1 VSHRALCIIPAYN
14 EAANLGAV
22 VAELRS
28 LRPGLDILIVD
39 DGSTDRTMAIVPML
53 GVRWLQLT
61 DRLGIGSAMRAGLRY
76 ALRQGYD
83 TVIRIDGDG
92 QHRAGDIDALLTS
105 VSASHADIAI
115 GTRYHEGGALRKP
128 RVISALAKLLSAR
141 TGRRVTDPTS
151 GFYAV
156 GPRAI
161 RILAEHHPTGYP
173 EPELRLFLR
182 RNALSVV
189 EVGVRPRARLTG
201 RTSLTT
207 GRLAG
212 AAARVLLALV
222 IVPLRRPVSPV
233 RETAHV

>member
-1 VSHRALCIIPAYN
+1 MRPILCVIPAHN
-14 EAANLGAV
+14 EGANLAAV
-22 VAELRS
+22 VAEVRS
-28 LRPGLDILIVD
+28 RRSDLDILIVD

-53 GVRWLQLT
+53 GVRWLQLS

-83 TVIRIDGDG
+83 AVIRVDGDG
-92 QHRAGDIDALLTS
+92 QHRADDIDALLTP
-105 VSASHADIAI
+105 VFASHADIAI
-115 GTRYHEGGALRKP
+115 GTRYHLGGAARKP
-128 RVISALAKLLSAR
+128 RVISALARLLSAR

-151 GFYAV
+151 GFYAL

-182 RNALSVV
+182 RNALNVV
-189 EVGVRPRARLTG
+189 EVGVRPRPRLMGQSSLTAGRLT
-201 RTSLTT
+201 
-207 GRLAG
+207 A

-222 IVPLRRPVSPV
+222 IVPLRRPE

>member
-1 VSHRALCIIPAYN
+1 MKGGLCLIPAHN
-14 EAANLGAV
+14 EAANLTAV
-22 VAELRS
+22 VAEVHSR
-28 LRPGLDILIVD
+28 RPDLDILVVD
-39 DGSTDRTMAIVPML
+39 DGSTDRTMAIVPRL
-53 GVRWLQLT
+53 GVRWLELT

-92 QHRAGDIDALLTS
+92 QHRADDIDALLTA

-115 GTRYHEGGALRKP
+115 GTRYHQGGATRKP
-128 RVISALAKLLSAR
+128 RVISALAKLLSTL

-151 GFYAV
+151 GFYAL

-173 EPELRLFLR
+173 EPELRLFLK
-182 RNALSVV
+182 RNALNVV
-189 EVGVRPRARLTG
+189 EVGVRPRSRLTG

-207 GRLAG
+207 GRLAT
-212 AAARVLLALV
+212 AAARVALAMV
-222 IVPLRRPVSPV
+222 IVPLRRRV
-233 RETAHV
+233 REAAHV

>member
-1 VSHRALCIIPAYN
+1 MKRILCLIPAHN
-14 EAANLGAV
+14 EAANLTAV
-22 VAELRS
+22 VAEVRS
-28 LRPGLDILIVD
+28 RRPDLDILVVD
-39 DGSTDRTMAIVPML
+39 DGSTDRTMAIVSRL

-83 TVIRIDGDG
+83 AAIRIDGDG
-92 QHRAGDIDALLTS
+92 QHRADDIDALLEP

-115 GTRYHEGGALRKP
+115 GTRYHQGGAARKP
-128 RVISALAKLLSAR
+128 RAISALARLLSAR

-151 GFYAV
+151 GFYAL

-189 EVGVRPRARLTG
+189 EVGVRPRARFMGHT
-201 RTSLTT
+201 TLTT
-207 GRLAG
+207 GRRAT

-222 IVPLRRPVSPV
+222 IVPMRPPES
-233 RETAHV
+233 ETAAHV

>member
-1 VSHRALCIIPAYN
+1 MKRILCVIPAHN
-14 EAANLGAV
+14 EGANLAAV

-28 LRPGLDILIVD
+28 HKSDLEILVVD

-53 GVRWLQLT
+53 GVRWLQLS

-83 TVIRIDGDG
+83 AVIRVDGDG
-92 QHRAGDIDALLTS
+92 QHRADDIDALLTP
-105 VSASHADIAI
+105 VVASHADIAI
-115 GTRYHEGGALRKP
+115 GTRYHAGGATRKP
-128 RVISALAKLLSAR
+128 RVIGALARLLSAR

-151 GFYAV
+151 GFYAL

-182 RNALSVV
+182 RNALNVV
-189 EVGVRPRARLTG
+189 EVGVRPRARLMGQST
-201 RTSLTT
+201 LTT
-207 GRLAG
+207 GRLTA

-222 IVPLRRPVSPV
+222 IVPLRRPE

>member
-1 VSHRALCIIPAYN
+1 LIPAHN
-14 EAANLGAV
+14 EAANLAAV
-22 VAELRS
+22 VAEVRS
-28 LRPGLDILIVD
+28 CRPDLDILVVD
-39 DGSTDRTMAIVPML
+39 DGSTDWTMTIVPKL
-53 GVRWLQLT
+53 GVRWLQLS

-83 TVIRIDGDG
+83 AAIRIDGDG
-92 QHRAGDIDALLTS
+92 QHRADDIDAMLTP
-105 VSASHADIAI
+105 VSEGHADIAI
-115 GTRYHEGGALRKP
+115 GTRYHKDGASRKP
-128 RVISALAKLLSAR
+128 RVISALATLLSAR

-151 GFYAV
+151 GFYAL

-173 EPELRLFLR
+173 EPELLLFLR

-189 EVGVRPRARLTG
+189 EVGVRPRARLMG
-201 RTSLTT
+201 RTTLTT
-207 GRLAG
+207 GRLAT

-222 IVPLRRPVSPV
+222 IVPLRRPE

>member
-1 VSHRALCIIPAYN
+1 VRRILCLIPAHN
-14 EAANLGAV
+14 EAANLAAV
-22 VAELRS
+22 VAEVRS
-28 LRPGLDILIVD
+28 RRPDLDILVVD
-39 DGSTDRTMAIVPML
+39 DGSTDWTMAVVPTL
-53 GVRWLQLT
+53 GVRWLQLS

-92 QHRAGDIDALLTS
+92 QHRADDIDAVLAP

-115 GTRYHEGGALRKP
+115 GTRYHEGGASRKP
-128 RVISALAKLLSAR
+128 HAISALAKLLSAR

-151 GFYAV
+151 GFYAL

-189 EVGVRPRARLTG
+189 EVGVQPRARLMG
-201 RTSLTT
+201 RTTLTT
-207 GRLAG
+207 GRLAA

-222 IVPLRRPVSPV
+222 IVPLRRPE
-233 RETAHV
+233 RETARV

>member
-1 VSHRALCIIPAYN
+1 MKRSLCLIPAHN
-14 EAANLGAV
+14 EAANLTAV
-22 VAELRS
+22 VSEVRS
-28 LRPGLDILIVD
+28 RRPDLDILVVD
-39 DGSTDRTMAIVPML
+39 DGSTDRTMAIVPKL

-76 ALRQGYD
+76 ALRQEYD

-92 QHRAGDIDALLTS
+92 QHRADDIDALLTA

-115 GTRYHEGGALRKP
+115 GTRYHHGGATRKP
-128 RVISALAKLLSAR
+128 RVISALAKLLSTS

-151 GFYAV
+151 GFYAL

-173 EPELRLFLR
+173 EPELRLFLK
-182 RNALSVV
+182 RNALNVV
-189 EVGVRPRARLTG
+189 EVGVRPRSRLTG

-207 GRLAG
+207 GRLAT
-212 AAARVLLALV
+212 AAARVALAMV
-222 IVPLRRPVSPV
+222 IVPLRRRV
-233 RETAHV
+233 REAAHV

>member
-1 VSHRALCIIPAYN
+1 VRRILCLIPAHN
-14 EAANLGAV
+14 EAANLAAV
-22 VAELRS
+22 VAEVRS
-28 LRPGLDILIVD
+28 RRPDLDILVVD
-39 DGSTDRTMAIVPML
+39 DGSTDWTMAVVPTL
-53 GVRWLQLT
+53 GVRWLQLS

-92 QHRAGDIDALLTS
+92 QHRADDIDALLTP

-115 GTRYHEGGALRKP
+115 GTRYHQGGASRKP
-128 RVISALAKLLSAR
+128 RAISALATLLSAR

-151 GFYAV
+151 GFYAL

-173 EPELRLFLR
+173 EPELHLFLR
-182 RNALSVV
+182 RNALRAV
-189 EVGVRPRARLTG
+189 EVGVRPRARLMG
-201 RTSLTT
+201 RTTLTT
-207 GRLAG
+207 GRLAA

-222 IVPLRRPVSPV
+222 IVPLRRPE

>member
-1 VSHRALCIIPAYN
+1 VRRILCLIPAHN
-14 EAANLGAV
+14 EAANLAAV
-22 VAELRS
+22 VAEVRS
-28 LRPGLDILIVD
+28 RRPDLDILVVD
-39 DGSTDRTMAIVPML
+39 DGSTDWTMALVPTL
-53 GVRWLQLT
+53 GVRWLQLS

-83 TVIRIDGDG
+83 AVIRIDGDG
-92 QHRAGDIDALLTS
+92 QHRADDIDAVLTP

-115 GTRYHEGGALRKP
+115 GTRYHEGGASRKP
-128 RVISALAKLLSAR
+128 HAISALAKLLSAR

-151 GFYAV
+151 GFYAL

-189 EVGVRPRARLTG
+189 EVGVQPRARLMG
-201 RTSLTT
+201 RTTLTT
-207 GRLAG
+207 GRLAA

-222 IVPLRRPVSPV
+222 IVPLRRPE

>member
-1 VSHRALCIIPAYN
+1 M
-14 EAANLGAV
+14 AV
-22 VAELRS
+22 V
-28 LRPGLDILIVD
+28 P
-39 DGSTDRTMAIVPML
+39 TL
-53 GVRWLQLT
+53 GVRWLQLS

-92 QHRAGDIDALLTS
+92 QHRADDIDAVLTP

-115 GTRYHEGGALRKP
+115 GTRYHQAGASRKP
-128 RVISALAKLLSAR
+128 RAISALAKLLSAR
-141 TGRRVTDPTS
+141 TGWRVTDPTS
-151 GFYAV
+151 GFYAL

-189 EVGVRPRARLTG
+189 EVGVQPRARLMG
-201 RTSLTT
+201 RTTLTT
-207 GRLAG
+207 GRLAA

-222 IVPLRRPVSPV
+222 IVPLRRPE

>member
-1 VSHRALCIIPAYN
+1 VKRILCLIPAHN
-14 EAANLGAV
+14 EAANLTAV
-22 VAELRS
+22 VAEVRS
-28 LRPGLDILIVD
+28 RRPDLDILVVD
-39 DGSTDRTMAIVPML
+39 DGSTDGTMAIVPRL

-76 ALRQGYD
+76 ALRQGYA

-92 QHRAGDIDALLTS
+92 QHRADDIDALLTP

-115 GTRYHEGGALRKP
+115 GTRYHHGGGATRKP
-128 RVISALAKLLSAR
+128 RVISALAKLLS
-141 TGRRVTDPTS
+141 TLTDRRVTDPTS
-151 GFYAV
+151 GFYAL

-173 EPELRLFLR
+173 EPELRLFLK

-189 EVGVRPRARLTG
+189 EVGVRPRSRLTG

-207 GRLAG
+207 GRLAT
-212 AAARVLLALV
+212 AAARVALAMV
-222 IVPLRRPVSPV
+222 IVPLRRRV
-233 RETAHV
+233 REAAHV